1 MAITSVGTASGLG
14 LEDLLTKILDAE
26 SKPAVERF
34 KLDETTIT
42 AKISALGAIRQTLA
56 EFQASLA
63 KLKTGT
69 QFSGRSAVS
78 GDSTLFSASA
88 STTAELGSYQIEVLD
103 LAKTNKLASTNNF
116 ATADTV
122 VGNGTLNISV
132 GSKSFDVT
140 VAAGTNDTLAGI
152 RDSINNA
159 PDNAGVRASILTV
172 SDGVGGSTRKL
183 VLTAANSGAANAV
196 SVAVTGDGDG
206 IDNDNAGLSRLIS
219 ANLEEIDPA
228 QDARITVDGYEVT
241 SSTNQVKDAI
251 DGVTLTLLKENPNEL
266 EDPFSS
272 SLTVAVNKT
281 GAKAAIEDM
290 VANYN
295 ALTTIFNTLTN
306 FNPANGTRGL
316 LSGDASVKVMEDRL
330 RSIMTGTVAGAAEG
344 MNSLAFLGIAT
355 NRDGSI
361 SLNDTKLSSAI
372 STRFDDLEKLF
383 SGENGIANR
392 LDKVVTELTASNGV
406 FTTREKSMRGQLSGI
421 EEQRD
426 KLNARLTTM
435 EARYRAQFTALDI
448 LVGQLQQTGNF
459 LTQQLDATAQII
471 NRKN

>member
-1 MAITSVGTASGLG
+1 
-14 LEDLLTKILDAE
+14 
-26 SKPAVERF
+26 
-34 KLDETTIT
+34 
-42 AKISALGAIRQTLA
+42 
-56 EFQASLA
+56 
-63 KLKTGT
+63 
-69 QFSGRSAVS
+69 
-78 GDSTLFSASA
+78 
-88 STTAELGSYQIEVLD
+88 
-103 LAKTNKLASTNNF
+103 
-116 ATADTV
+116 
-122 VGNGTLNISV
+122 
-132 GSKSFDVT
+132 
-140 VAAGTNDTLAGI
+140 
-152 RDSINNA
+152 
-159 PDNAGVRASILTV
+159 
-172 SDGVGGSTRKL
+172 
-183 VLTAANSGAANAV
+183 
-196 SVAVTGDGDG
+196 
-206 IDNDNAGLSRLIS
+206 
-219 ANLEEIDPA
+219 
-228 QDARITVDGYEVT
+228 
-241 SSTNQVKDAI
+241 
-251 DGVTLTLLKENPNEL
+251 
-266 EDPFSS
+266 
-272 SLTVAVNKT
+272 
-281 GAKAAIEDM
+281 
-290 VANYN
+290 
-295 ALTTIFNTLTN
+295 
-306 FNPANGTRGL
+306 L